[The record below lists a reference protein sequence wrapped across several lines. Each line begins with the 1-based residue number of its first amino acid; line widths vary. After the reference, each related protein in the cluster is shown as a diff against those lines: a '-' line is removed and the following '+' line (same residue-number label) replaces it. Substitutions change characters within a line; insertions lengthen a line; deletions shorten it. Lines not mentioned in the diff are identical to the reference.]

1 MSAYENIWEYMSS
14 YEGIWEYMSSYA
26 ISIYLKVCILKKI
39 MIYYECMKK
48 TPYEKG
54 SWSNRLASFFVFKNI
69 K

>member
-1 MSAYENIWEYMSS
+1 MTNWNRFIQKIRIFILIFMSS
-14 YEGIWEYMSSYA
+14 YE

-39 MIYYECMKK
+39 MIYYDCMKK

>member
-1 MSAYENIWEYMSS
+1 MSAYENIWAYMSS
-14 YEGIWEYMSSYA
+14 YEGIWEYMSLYE

-54 SWSNRLASFFVFKNI
+54 S
-69 K
+69 